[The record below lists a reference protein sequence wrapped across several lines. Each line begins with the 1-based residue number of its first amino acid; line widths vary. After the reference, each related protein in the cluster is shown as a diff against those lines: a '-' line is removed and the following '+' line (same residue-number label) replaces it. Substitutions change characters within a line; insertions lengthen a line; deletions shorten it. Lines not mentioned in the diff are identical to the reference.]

1 MEYLYSP
8 FIDSWNA
15 SLSMVLELTIHQ
27 LTKITKSL
35 NIYYVFIILRQR
47 SITKVSQFLAPYS
60 PLVFSLLLFSFSF
73 VGLGEDPSKVEAR
86 KNDHQGNLGSLKSLL
101 IGHGKRSHP
110 FPRFVEREKR
120 GLAIDR
126 YTMGVR

>member
-1 MEYLYSP
+1 MEYLCSP

-60 PLVFSLLLFSFSF
+60 PLVFFLLLFSFSF

-86 KNDHQGNLGSLKSLL
+86 KNDHQGNLGN
-101 IGHGKRSHP
+101 
-110 FPRFVEREKR
+110 
-120 GLAIDR
+120 DR
-126 YTMGVR
+126 TKGMTRTLVSRKEVKIILSRQNFSFCKFLGIH

>member
-35 NIYYVFIILRQR
+35 NIYYVFIILRQ
-47 SITKVSQFLAPYS
+47 KHHQ
-60 PLVFSLLLFSFSF
+60 SFSIF
-73 VGLGEDPSKVEAR
+73 
-86 KNDHQGNLGSLKSLL
+86 GSL
-101 IGHGKRSHP
+101 
-110 FPRFVEREKR
+110 FPSCFFFIIIFFFLRWV
-120 GLAIDR
+120 G
-126 YTMGVR
+126 